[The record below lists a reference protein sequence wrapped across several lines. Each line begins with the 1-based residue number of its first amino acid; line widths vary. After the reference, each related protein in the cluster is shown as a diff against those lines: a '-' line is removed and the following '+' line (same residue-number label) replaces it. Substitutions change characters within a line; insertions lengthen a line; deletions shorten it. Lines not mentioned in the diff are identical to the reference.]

1 MKEPLFFVT
10 DGFNAFGGRYTKIR
24 NGTNVAASRRLDS
37 EADISIDRSNTG
49 IRKELMPNAKPIA
62 KNIMPTKARG
72 TMKFFC
78 EVFIIIG

>member
-10 DGFNAFGGRYTKIR
+10 DGFNAFGGRYTKKLEWNKRGGKQEI
-24 NGTNVAASRRLDS
+24 GF

-62 KNIMPTKARG
+62 KTSCLQRQ
-72 TMKFFC
+72 
-78 EVFIIIG
+78 EVP